1 MPKPVSAPPTSTLGS
16 KAFPDMASSGPDS
29 LGDLRPKNNYAQRR
43 SLSAL
48 DGPLLFCAGL
58 RRWAY

>member
-1 MPKPVSAPPTSTLGS
+1 MLTVSCRPIFDVCLESVPRYGELGPGF
-16 KAFPDMASSGPDS
+16 AR
-29 LGDLRPKNNYAQRR
+29 GDVGLKNNYAQRR

>member
-29 LGDLRPKNNYAQRR
+29 LVAMSD
-43 SLSAL
+43 
-48 DGPLLFCAGL
+48 
-58 RRWAY
+58 